1 MHQEAEHMF
10 RKIAVAAGLMA
21 ASMVAPAQAQNYPEK
36 PIEFIVPWG
45 PGGGSDTLMRIVAQG
60 LADETGQAVPVINMP
75 GVGGNVGLAEF
86 AKRPA
91 DGYTI
96 SQIHEGLLISN
107 ATGITDL
114 NWNSFMPIGLLASSP
129 QYLTLSK
136 NDNFSNFE
144 EMVAY
149 AKEHPGAIRAGVTLA
164 GVPHL
169 HMAMIEDALGIQ
181 FSYVGY
187 EGTGQRIRALVG
199 GNIDVAI
206 GDVSSAGQFVEN
218 GDLIFAA
225 VGTPERTDDEP
236 TVPTLKEL
244 GVDADLTVT
253 RGVVLPKGTPQE
265 VADQLEAILAKV
277 MKRPDVIEKIK
288 NVGSEAVFLGQE
300 EYKTY
305 LGKLDATVGRLVG
318 KLQG

>member
-1 MHQEAEHMF
+1 MF

-244 GVDADLTVT
+244 GVDAELTVT

>member
-1 MHQEAEHMF
+1 MF

>member
-1 MHQEAEHMF
+1 MF
-10 RKIAVAAGLMA
+10 RKIAVAVGLTA
-21 ASMVAPAQAQNYPEK
+21 AAIVGPAQAQDYPEK
-36 PIEFIVPWG
+36 TIEFIVPWG
-45 PGGGSDTLMRIVAQG
+45 PGGGSDTLMRLVAQG
-60 LADETGQAVPVINMP
+60 LADETGKAVPIINMP
-75 GVGGNVGLAEF
+75 GVGGTAGLAEF

-107 ATGITDL
+107 GTGITDL
-114 NWNSFMPIGLLASSP
+114 NWDSFMPIALVTSSP
-129 QYLTLSK
+129 QYLTFSK
-136 NDNFSNFE
+136 NDNFSTFE

-149 AKEHPGAIRAGVTLA
+149 ARQNPGAVRAGVTLA

-169 HMAMIEDALGIQ
+169 HMAMIEDAFDIR

-225 VGTPERTDDEP
+225 VGMPERTADAPD
-236 TVPTLKEL
+236 VPAFGEFGHNL
-244 GVDADLTVT
+244 DLAVT
-253 RGVVLPKGTPQE
+253 RGVVLPRGTPQH
-265 VADQLEAILAKV
+265 VADALEARLAKV
-277 MKRPDVIEKIK
+277 MQNEKIRTRIR
-288 NVGSEAVFLGQE
+288 NVGSEPMFLGQE
-300 EYKTY
+300 DYKAY
-305 LGKLDATVGRLVG
+305 LGKLSDTVNRLIG
-318 KLQG
+318 KLAG

>member
-1 MHQEAEHMF
+1 MF

-21 ASMVAPAQAQNYPEK
+21 AAIAGTAQAQDYPEK

-60 LADETGQAVPVINMP
+60 LADETGKAVPVINMP

-91 DGYTI
+91 DGYTV

-107 ATGITDL
+107 GTGITDL
-114 NWNSFMPIGLLASSP
+114 NWDSFMPIALVTSSP

-149 AKEHPGAIRAGVTLA
+149 AKENPGAVRAGVTLA

-169 HMAMIEDALGIQ
+169 HMAMIEDAFDIE

-218 GDLIFAA
+218 GDLVFAA
-225 VGTPERTDDEP
+225 VGMPERTEEAPD
-236 TVPTLKEL
+236 VPTFGEL
-244 GVDADLTVT
+244 GHDLDLAVT

-265 VADQLEAILAKV
+265 IADALEAHLEKV
-277 MKRPDVIEKIK
+277 MQREDVRSKVT
-288 NVGSEAVFLGQE
+288 NVGSAPMFLGQE

-305 LGKLDATVGRLVG
+305 LGKLSDTVNRLVG
-318 KLQG
+318 KLEG

>member
-1 MHQEAEHMF
+1 MF

-225 VGTPERTDDEP
+225 VGTPGRTDDEP

-244 GVDADLTVT
+244 GVDAELTVT